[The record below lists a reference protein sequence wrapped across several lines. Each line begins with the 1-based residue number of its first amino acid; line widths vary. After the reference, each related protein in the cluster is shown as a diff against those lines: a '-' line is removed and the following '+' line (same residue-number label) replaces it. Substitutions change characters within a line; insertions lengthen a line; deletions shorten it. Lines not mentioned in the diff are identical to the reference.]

1 MTTDTSPSRTN
12 RRRSH
17 RLAQPRTRRRIEPVY
32 YLFLLPALALFTLCI
47 TFPALMGIFFSFTD
61 SVGFGGFHWIGLK
74 NYAVLFS
81 DPSMLRVYGFTIGI
95 ALATVVIVNI
105 VALFLAIG
113 LTSNIRFRTLL
124 RTVFV
129 LPMVVSAII
138 IAFVFQFFFSTTL
151 PGIAES
157 IGFAPLTHSILAD
170 PHLAWIAI
178 VLVTAWQATPQAMLI
193 YIAALVTIP
202 DDVYEASSLDGAS
215 PWQQLTRI
223 TVPMIS
229 GYVLINVI
237 LGFKNFL
244 SSYDIIVGL
253 TDGGPGTATRSVA
266 MSIFKGFETG
276 DYAYQMANSV
286 IFFLITLAIAVLHLR
301 ISRGKASI

>member
-1 MTTDTSPSRTN
+1 MTTDTAPTRTDQRPN
-12 RRRSH
+12 RR
-17 RLAQPRTRRRIEPVY
+17 LAPLRRRRRIEPVF
-32 YLFLLPALALFTLCI
+32 YLFLLPALVLFSLCI
-47 TFPALMGIFFSFTD
+47 TLPALMGIFYSFTD
-61 SVGFGGFHWIGLK
+61 SVGFGGFHMVGFK

-95 ALATVVIVNI
+95 ALATVVLVNV

-113 LTSNIRFRTLL
+113 LTSNIKFRTLL

-138 IAFVFQFFFSTTL
+138 IAFVFQFIFSTTL
-151 PGIAES
+151 PAFAES
-157 IGFAPLTHSILAD
+157 IGFGPLTDSILAD

-215 PWQQLTRI
+215 SWQQLTRI

-286 IFFLITLAIAVLHLR
+286 VFFLITLAIALLHMR
-301 ISRGKASI
+301 ISRGKANI